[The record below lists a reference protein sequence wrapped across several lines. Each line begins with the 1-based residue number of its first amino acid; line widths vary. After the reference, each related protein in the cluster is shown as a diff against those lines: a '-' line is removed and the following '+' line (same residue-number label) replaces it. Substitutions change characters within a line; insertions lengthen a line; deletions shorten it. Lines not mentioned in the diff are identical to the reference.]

1 MNGLIKKDFPYAY
14 TKEYIDEN
22 GIKIFEVYF
31 EHQKE
36 KISVITVPICSEK
49 NN

>member
-1 MNGLIKKDFPYAY
+1 MFYKVENEVLIPAPEK
-14 TKEYIDEN
+14 